1 MGEKG
6 GLEGVKLE
14 QMVLVTEHGPE
25 LLSLFPFED
34 SLLA

>member
-1 MGEKG
+1 MDSIIAAW
-6 GLEGVKLE
+6 GVKLE
-14 QMVLVTEHGPE
+14 QMVLVTDHGPE